1 MPTTHYEPTDDEIK
15 EAKEFLIK
23 RLDAEHSMAAN
34 LKKVMEKAAIRIVE
48 LSYKYNIPPENFSF
62 SYNTRLQNEIDDIIS
77 ELTEEIIED
86 TDLLATYNAEEHEE
100 EVLAFIHRE
109 THGNTL
115 DNRVRDYV
123 EKYKNEL
130 EIGLIAALFMK
141 KSRDEALAGIL
152 GNMDSPFKN
161 PIIIDAIQ
169 NGAVI
174 EIPNYGRGHSNSMLT
189 SLRKLTGHAVAEGW
203 MHLLWLV
210 AIDGGSIGFVTFRGS
225 SYPCNICD
233 EYAGVVHPLED
244 PMPPLHLNCVCGAV
258 FVYI

>member
-1 MPTTHYEPTDDEIK
+1 MPTTSYEPTDDEIK

-23 RLDAEHSMAAN
+23 RLDAEYSMAVN
-34 LKKVMEKAAIRIVE
+34 LKKTMEKAATQIVE

-62 SYNTRLQNEIDDIIS
+62 SHNSRLHDEIDNIIS

-86 TDLLATYNAEEHEE
+86 TDTLATYNANEHED

-109 THGNTL
+109 TYGNTL
-115 DNRVRDYV
+115 EGRIKDYIQ
-123 EKYKNEL
+123 KYKNEL
-130 EIGLIAALFMK
+130 EIGLIAAMYLR
-141 KSRDEALAGIL
+141 KSEEETLVGIL
-152 GNMDSPFKN
+152 GNMEHPFKN
-161 PIIIDAIQ
+161 PFIIDAIK
-169 NGAVI
+169 NGAMI
-174 EIPNYGRGHSNSMLT
+174 EIPNYGRGHSNSMLAA
-189 SLRKLTGHAVAEGW
+189 LKKLTGHAVAEGW

-210 AIDGGSIGFVTFRGS
+210 AIDGGAIGFVTFRGS
-225 SYPCNICD
+225 TYPCDICD

>member
-1 MPTTHYEPTDDEIK
+1 MPTTNYEPTDDELK
-15 EAKEFLIK
+15 EAKAYLLE
-23 RLDAEHSMAAN
+23 RLDAEHSMAVN
-34 LKKVMEKAAIRIVE
+34 LKKVMEKAAARIVE

-62 SYNTRLQNEIDDIIS
+62 SHNARLQNEIDEIVS

-86 TDLLATYNAEEHEE
+86 TELLATYKADEHED

-115 DNRVRDYV
+115 EGRVRDYV
-123 EKYKNEL
+123 DKYKNEL
-130 EIGLIAALFMK
+130 EIGLIAAMFMR
-141 KSRDEALAGIL
+141 KSKDETLSAIL
-152 GNMDSPFKN
+152 ENMESPFKN
-161 PIIIDAIQ
+161 PIILDAMQ
-169 NGAVI
+169 NGAII
-174 EIPNYGRGHSNSMLT
+174 EIPNYGRGHSNSMFTALK
-189 SLRKLTGHAVAEGW
+189 KLTGHAIAEAW

-210 AIDGGSIGFVTFRGS
+210 AIEGGAIGFVTFRGS
-225 SYPCNICD
+225 TYPCNICD